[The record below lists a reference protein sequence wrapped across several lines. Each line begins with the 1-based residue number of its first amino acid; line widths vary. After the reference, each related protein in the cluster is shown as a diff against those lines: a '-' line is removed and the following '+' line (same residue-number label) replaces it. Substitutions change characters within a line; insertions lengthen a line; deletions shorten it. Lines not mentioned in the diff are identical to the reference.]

1 MFGTALSG
9 SLLSARKRLHVTPR
23 TRATDDDRAPRPA
36 GCPLPHPRRERE
48 SARPGRGRSQ
58 LVRGGR
64 EPALVKT
71 LASAGWPAPRSAQL
85 RRLERLYKLQ
95 HEQPKAPLR
104 AHPGGRIA
112 RAWRLLLSATWS
124 RTRA

>member
-23 TRATDDDRAPRPA
+23 TRAGDDDRAPRPA

-48 SARPGRGRSQ
+48 SARRGRGRSQ

-85 RRLERLYKLQ
+85 RRLERLYKLSTSSRK
-95 HEQPKAPLR
+95 HRSQPIPE
-104 AHPGGRIA
+104 GG
-112 RAWRLLLSATWS
+112 
-124 RTRA
+124 